1 MDRGQS
7 RTARRG
13 QHIPF
18 KLMTS
23 LIFAM
28 GFQVMMMSDG
38 RNSRDALAAGG
49 AGSAVRLQECRG
61 AACGVVVGR
70 GLHDLCGWN

>member
-23 LIFAM
+23 LMVVM

-38 RNSRDALAAGG
+38 SSFRDALAAGG
-49 AGSAVRLQECRG
+49 AGSAVRLQECR
-61 AACGVVVGR
+61 ATACGVVVGR
-70 GLHDLCGWN
+70 GLHLCGWN